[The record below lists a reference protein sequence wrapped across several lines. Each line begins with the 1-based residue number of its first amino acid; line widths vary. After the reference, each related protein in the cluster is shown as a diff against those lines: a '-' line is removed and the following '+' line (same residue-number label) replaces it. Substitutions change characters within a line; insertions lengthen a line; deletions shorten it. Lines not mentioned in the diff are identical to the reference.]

1 MLTDLVMLSG
11 ATGLIGAKV
20 GQLLVQAGFR
30 VVTVSRS
37 AKNASLMCPFPAAHI
52 GWDEISKFDLK
63 SVSHV
68 IHLAGE
74 PVANWPWSAKRKKLI
89 VSSRVDATHDFIEH
103 FKHQNASPKSWT
115 NASAI
120 GFYGDRSET
129 ILNEIGEIRNP
140 YKYEMVNDIVDG
152 DRVYSFTNKNGIKY
166 LLTFSRPDT
175 HVVDVEYSIID
186 GRRIDTKS
194 VANVGDPLTIFS
206 TVFDALVKY
215 VKENPEIEIISY
227 SPAQNFEDDKRREKI
242 YMEYMKKNFA
252 IKKTWIEDGPQVM
265 VKIK

>member
-1 MLTDLVMLSG
+1 MRYFKTYENFLT
-11 ATGLIGAKV
+11 
-20 GQLLVQAGFR
+20 
-30 VVTVSRS
+30 
-37 AKNASLMCPFPAAHI
+37 
-52 GWDEISKFDLK
+52 
-63 SVSHV
+63 
-68 IHLAGE
+68 
-74 PVANWPWSAKRKKLI
+74 
-89 VSSRVDATHDFIEH
+89 
-103 FKHQNASPKSWT
+103 
-115 NASAI
+115 
-120 GFYGDRSET
+120 ET

-140 YKYEMVNDIVDG
+140 YKYEIVNDIVDG

>member
-129 ILNEIGEIRNP
+129 ILNETTARGVGFLSDTCDLWEKVTDHPHLSKTRVTKFRIGVVLSNRSGALNQMLPIFRAGLGGRLGSG
-140 YKYEMVNDIVDG
+140 KQWMSWVDIDDVARMFVFALTNESVSG
-152 DRVYSFTNKNGIKY
+152 VYNAVSPTPVTNGEFT
-166 LLTFSRPDT
+166 
-175 HVVDVEYSIID
+175 
-186 GRRIDTKS
+186 
-194 VANVGDPLTIFS
+194 
-206 TVFDALVKY
+206 
-215 VKENPEIEIISY
+215 
-227 SPAQNFEDDKRREKI
+227 
-242 YMEYMKKNFA
+242 
-252 IKKTWIEDGPQVM
+252 KTCWRFF
-265 VKIK
+265 